1 MVDHLFR
8 TEAGRLVP
16 ALVRIL
22 GVHNVDL
29 AEEIVQDVLLRA
41 LETWKFGALP
51 DNPAAWLTTAARNRA
66 LDVVRRRR
74 TESRFASD
82 VAALVQSGWTSSS
95 TVEALFSETE
105 IRDDQLRMMFS
116 CCAPNLSA
124 DLHVTAILRMLCGFG
139 VAEIARAFLT
149 TEATVE
155 KRLTRAKAALRE
167 SGKLFEFSGKDR
179 ITTRLPSVEQ
189 ALYLLFNEGYHSTH
203 SESAVREDLC
213 REALRLAGL
222 LAEHPALAHEPSPH
236 ALLAVFCL
244 HAARLRSRIDAAGD
258 LVPLDEQDRSQWD
271 ARLITEGLRHL
282 ALASEGDEAGPF
294 HVEAGIAAVHCRAG
308 RFEDTDFGAIV
319 ELYDLL
325 FSVRPTP
332 VVALNRAVAIGFAR
346 GPDAGLEALAE
357 IPDAKRLA
365 GYHFLA
371 AAEGELHRRAGR
383 LDMARAAFERALES
397 VRTPAE
403 RRFIE
408 RRIAECERR
417 EQTGGAQRD

>member
-1 MVDHLFR
+1 MTAGSSVVDHLFR

-22 GVHNVDL
+22 GVHNLDL
-29 AEEIVQDVLLRA
+29 AEDIVQDVLVSA
-41 LETWKFGALP
+41 FETWRFGALP
-51 DNPAAWLTTAARNRA
+51 DNPAAWLTRAARNRA

-74 TESRFASD
+74 TETRFASD
-82 VAALVQSGWTSSS
+82 IAALMRSEWTVAS

-124 DLHVTAILRMLCGFG
+124 ELHGAAILRFLCGFG
-139 VAEIARAFLT
+139 ISEIARAFLT

-155 KRLTRAKAALRE
+155 KRLAHAKATLRE
-167 SGKLFEFSGKDR
+167 SGRLFEFEGRDR
-179 ITTRLPSVEQ
+179 IVARLPSVEQ
-189 ALYLLFNEGYHSTH
+189 ALYLLFNEGYHSSH
-203 SESAVREDLC
+203 SEIAVREDLC

-222 LAEHPALAHEPSPH
+222 LVEHPALESESSPH

-244 HAARLRSRIDAAGD
+244 HGARLRSRLDAAGD
-258 LVPLDEQDRSQWD
+258 LVPLDEQDRGMWD
-271 ARLITEGLRHL
+271 RRLIAEGLRHL
-282 ALASEGDEAGPF
+282 SLASVGDHAGPL
-294 HVEAGIAAVHCRAG
+294 HVEAGIAALHCQAE
-308 RFEDTDFGAIV
+308 RFEDTDFAAIV

-325 FSVRPTP
+325 LSVRPTP
-332 VVALNRAVAIGFAR
+332 VVALTRAVAVGFAR
-346 GPDAGLEALAE
+346 GPDAGLDALAD
-357 IPDAKRLA
+357 IPDAKRLD

-383 LDMARAAFERALES
+383 FDAARSAFERALVS

-408 RRIAECERR
+408 RRIFECRGR
-417 EQTGGAQRD
+417 A

>member
-1 MVDHLFR
+1 MDHLFR
-8 TEAGRLVP
+8 SEAGRLVP

-29 AEEIVQDVLLRA
+29 AEEVVQDVLLSA
-41 LETWKFGALP
+41 LETWKFGPLP
-51 DNPAAWLTTAARNRA
+51 DNPAAWLTRAARNRA
-66 LDVVRRRR
+66 LDVVRRKR

-82 VAALVQSGWTSSS
+82 ITALVQSEWTAAS
-95 TVEALFSETE
+95 TVDSLFSETE

-116 CCAPNLSA
+116 CCAPNLSSE
-124 DLHVTAILRMLCGFG
+124 LHVTAILRMLCGFG

-167 SGKLFEFSGKDR
+167 SGRLFDFHGADR
-179 ITTRLPSVEQ
+179 IVARLPSVEQ
-189 ALYLLFNEGYHSTH
+189 ALYLLFNEGYHSSH
-203 SESAVREDLC
+203 PESAVREDLC
-213 REALRLAGL
+213 REAMRLAGL
-222 LAEHPALAHEPSPH
+222 LADHTALAHHASPH
-236 ALLAVFCL
+236 ALLAVLCL

-271 ARLITEGLRHL
+271 ARLIEEGLRQL
-282 ALASEGDEAGPF
+282 ALASDGDEVGPF
-294 HVEAGIAAVHCRAG
+294 HVEAAIAATHCQAA
-308 RFEDTDFGAIV
+308 RFEDTDFASIV
-319 ELYDLL
+319 SLYDVLL
-325 FSVRPTP
+325 SVRPTAI
-332 VVALNRAVAIGFAR
+332 VALNRAVAIGFAQ
-346 GPDAGLEALAE
+346 GPDAGLDALAE
-357 IPDAKRLA
+357 IADAKRLA

-383 LDMARAAFERALES
+383 FDAARSAFERALES

-417 EQTGGAQRD
+417 E